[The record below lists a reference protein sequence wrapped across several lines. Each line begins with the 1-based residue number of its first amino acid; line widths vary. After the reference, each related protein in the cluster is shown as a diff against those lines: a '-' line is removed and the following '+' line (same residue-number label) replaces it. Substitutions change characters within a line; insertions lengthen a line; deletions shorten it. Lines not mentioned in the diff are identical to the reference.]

1 MEKFY
6 VNPTEEYTKAR
17 MIRKIH
23 VHLYISNE

>member
-17 MIRKIH
+17 MIREIH
-23 VHLYISNE
+23 AVMAFSR